1 MSTQHGQPRRSF
13 PPGQGLLFGRFQLL
27 WPADPVPAA
36 AAAAAEATTDRR
48 ARRFLFLLVIDGE
61 PTELEWPGPT
71 ADDQLRRQ
79 WGLAAVFLRP
89 VAGNLLEQALRFILE
104 FQRGRCIYCSLRGK
118 ADDGHKY
125 SQCPTSTMRMF
136 RTVRPQSYARP
147 DRNAGCYHCGMP
159 MDFCRALVRTQS
171 SNVPGQDAMA
181 KTTPCFHSQDGQEG
195 NTTVFLIIFA
205 LQKSRELFEEALK
218 GVKQAHPALVI
229 SPPTPYSSTPPKEW
243 MKVFERAYRLRPSGS
258 CWPSSACSRGVF
270 SFLGKPPSK
279 E

>member
-13 PPGQGLLFGRFQLL
+13 PPGRGLLFGRFQLL

-171 SNVPGQDAMA
+171 SNVPEVEGAVRGGAQGGETGSPRAGHLSADAVLEHA
-181 KTTPCFHSQDGQEG
+181 AEG
-195 NTTVFLIIFA
+195 VDEGL
-205 LQKSRELFEEALK
+205 REGLPFKAFWLVLAVV
-218 GVKQAHPALVI
+218 GVL
-229 SPPTPYSSTPPKEW
+229 
-243 MKVFERAYRLRPSGS
+243 
-258 CWPSSACSRGVF
+258 
-270 SFLGKPPSK
+270 
-279 E
+279 